1 MLFRSKSGSLYHM
14 LSHFIYN
21 GVNMTNIQSR
31 PIQGRNWEYRFFI
44 DFEGKFTDD
53 AVQNALR
60 GLKEETIA
68 LKILGTY

>member
-1 MLFRSKSGSLYHM
+1 
-14 LSHFIYN
+14 
-21 GVNMTNIQSR
+21 MTNIQSR
-31 PIQGRNWEYRFFI
+31 PIKEKKWEYRFFV
-44 DFEGKFTDD
+44 DFEGKFTDT